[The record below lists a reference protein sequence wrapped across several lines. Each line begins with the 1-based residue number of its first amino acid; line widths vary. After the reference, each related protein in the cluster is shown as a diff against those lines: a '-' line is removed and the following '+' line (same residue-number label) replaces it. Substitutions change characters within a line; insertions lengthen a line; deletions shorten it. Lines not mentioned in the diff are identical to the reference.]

1 MVSIIIPVYN
11 AEKCIERC
19 ITSIRNQTYTQ
30 WEAILVDDG
39 STDHTAAIIA
49 RAAMGDARIK
59 YFYKA
64 NGGVSSAR
72 NKGLDCASGKYIVFL
87 DADDELIPECLQL
100 VVYGFEH
107 YQADMMQY
115 PHITRKSDAETESVR
130 QRKLPVWKVFSCEE
144 AVKKMLRKED
154 LNVLVWGSAFRRGL
168 LENLRFDE
176 NISWGEDVC
185 FEYSAALRSNHV
197 LYCSL
202 PLYVQR
208 LEPGSLTRK
217 RMTGR
222 DLGNVLYAMDE
233 VHALL
238 DVNGEIST
246 ILHNYLFGEYMS
258 YLNRLTVEKVLDAGW
273 DETDLLLSKMEQMLA
288 TGEISTWKTY
298 AYILWRKNRGVYRVL
313 LKWYYR
319 LRR

>member
-1 MVSIIIPVYN
+1 MISIIIPVYN
-11 AEKCIERC
+11 AEKYIERC
-19 ITSIRNQTYTQ
+19 IASIRNQTYAR

-39 STDHTAAIIA
+39 STDHTAAIIS
-49 RAAMGDARIK
+49 RAAMGDVRIK
-59 YFYKA
+59 YFYKE

-72 NKGLDCASGKYIVFL
+72 NKGLDCARGKYIVFL
-87 DADDELIPECLQL
+87 DADDELMPECLQL
-100 VVYGFEH
+100 VVYGFGH

-115 PHITRKSDAETESVR
+115 PHITRRPDAETESVR
-130 QRKLPVWKVFSCEE
+130 QRNRPVWKVYSCEE
-144 AVKKMLRKED
+144 AVKQMLRKAD
-154 LNVLVWGSAFRRGL
+154 LNVLVWGSAFQREL

-185 FEYSAALRSNHV
+185 FEYSAVLRSNHV

-208 LEPGSLTRK
+208 LEPGSRTRK

-238 DVNGEIST
+238 DGNGKIST
-246 ILHNYLFGEYMS
+246 ILYNYLFGEYMG
-258 YLNRLTVEKVLDAGW
+258 YLNRLTVEKALDAGW
-273 DETDLLLSKMEQMLA
+273 NETDLLLNKMEQMLA
-288 TGEISTWKTY
+288 TGEVSTWKTY
-298 AYILWRKNRGVYRVL
+298 AYILWKKNVGVYRVL